1 MHQTDLAKIT
11 FLNIDL
17 LKIPAK
23 LTIIPHNKH
32 APQQKRTY
40 WLYRTAPRD
49 GKGGS
54 AWTRQGQE
62 AGSFAKGGGRRQEGT
77 IIDLDVLWHVHDDVN
92 SSSNRCNKFSIF
104 IFRSVWLAV
113 CFMCAHV
120 HRLVCILLHC
130 DCIAYIYP
138 PLTNHTQ
145 INRDEQNKYE
155 LHIVSWIILI
165 HSLE

>member
-1 MHQTDLAKIT
+1 M
-11 FLNIDL
+11 NIDL

-23 LTIIPHNKH
+23 LTIGTIHIVLGVSTPHNKKNEPTGCIVLH
-32 APQQKRTY
+32 REMARGDQRE
-40 WLYRTAPRD
+40 RD
-49 GKGGS
+49 RAKKQ
-54 AWTRQGQE
+54 ARLLKE
-62 AGSFAKGGGRRQEGT
+62 AGGGKKVRSLIWMCCGCDMCMMME
-77 IIDLDVLWHVHDDVN
+77 IP
-92 SSSNRCNKFSIF
+92 SNRCNKFSIF

-155 LHIVSWIILI
+155 LHIVS
-165 HSLE
+165 